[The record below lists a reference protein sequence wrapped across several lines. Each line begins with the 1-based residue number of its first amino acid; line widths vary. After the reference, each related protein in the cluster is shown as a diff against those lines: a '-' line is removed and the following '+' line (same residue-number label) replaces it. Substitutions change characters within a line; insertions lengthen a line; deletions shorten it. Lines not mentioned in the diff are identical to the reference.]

1 MKVQQFLDERG
12 IAFEVLTHEPTF
24 SAQRM
29 AQAVHVCGDNVA
41 KTVLLKADGQFV
53 LAVLPATHQI
63 HLEMARE
70 ALAAHLVELAP
81 ENELVSV
88 FPDCERGAL
97 PPFGSQYGLET
108 LVDASLAEDDEIVFE
123 GNAHREA
130 FRMKYRQYEDLE
142 NPQVA
147 VFAYHTCP

>member
-1 MKVQQFLDERG
+1 VKVEQFLDARG
-12 IAFEVLTHEPTF
+12 ISFEMLPHEPTF

-29 AQAVHVCGDNVA
+29 AQAVHVSGESVA

-70 ALAAHLVELAP
+70 ALAAHLLELAS
-81 ENELVSV
+81 EEELAQV
-88 FPDCERGAL
+88 FSDCEVGAV
-97 PPFGSQYGLET
+97 PPFGTQYGVET

-123 GNAHREA
+123 GNAHRQA
-130 FRMKYRQYEDLE
+130 FRMKYRDYEDLE
-142 NPQVA
+142 RPQVA
-147 VFAYHTCP
+147 VFAYHQC

>member
-1 MKVQQFLDERG
+1 VQQFLDARG
-12 IAFEVLTHEPTF
+12 VPFELLPHEPTF

-29 AQAVHVCGDNVA
+29 AQAVHVRGDNVA
-41 KTVLLKADGQFV
+41 KAVLLKADGQYV

-70 ALAAHLVELAP
+70 ALAAHLVELAS
-81 ENELVSV
+81 EQELSDL
-88 FPDCERGAL
+88 FNDCEVGST
-97 PPFGSQYGLET
+97 PPFGSQYGIET

-123 GNAHREA
+123 GNAHRQS
-130 FRMKYRQYEDLE
+130 FRMKYRDFEDLE

-147 VFAYHTCP
+147 VFAYHCCP

>member
-1 MKVQQFLDERG
+1 MKVQQFLDSRG
-12 IAFEVLTHEPTF
+12 ISFEMLPHEPTF

-29 AQAVHVCGDNVA
+29 AQAVHVSGDNVA

-70 ALAAHLVELAP
+70 ALAAHLLELAD
-81 ENELVSV
+81 EDELAKV
-88 FPDCERGAL
+88 FSDCEVGAV
-97 PPFGSQYGLET
+97 PPFGTQYGIET

-123 GNAHREA
+123 GNAHRQA
-130 FRMKYRQYEDLE
+130 FRMKYRDFEDLE

-147 VFAYHTCP
+147 VFGYHQC

>member
-1 MKVQQFLDERG
+1 MKVQQFLNARG
-12 IAFEVLTHEPTF
+12 VSFEMLPHEPTF

-29 AQAVHVCGDNVA
+29 AQAVHVSGDNVV

-70 ALAAHLVELAP
+70 ALAAHLLELAG
-81 ENELVSV
+81 EDELASV
-88 FPDCERGAL
+88 FADCELGAV
-97 PPFGSQYGLET
+97 PPFGTQYGIET

-123 GNAHREA
+123 GNAHRQA
-130 FRMKYRQYEDLE
+130 FRMKYRDYEDLE

-147 VFAYHTCP
+147 VFAYHQC